1 MLEYLGQNHLCFSL
15 NSLLLEILINNY
27 GSSHFEVVPFIQFQ
41 QLLFINHFLIL
52 LLLFLQLTYIELVR
66 FVSCASFEFHLFS
79 LIEKDVLGQ
88 LLVAPDVILV
98 LHASSVAEEGSV
110 FA

>member
-1 MLEYLGQNHLCFSL
+1 M
-15 NSLLLEILINNY
+15 
-27 GSSHFEVVPFIQFQ
+27 
-41 QLLFINHFLIL
+41 
-52 LLLFLQLTYIELVR
+52 R

-79 LIEKDVLGQ
+79 LIEKYVLGQ